1 MADTGAWSGTSRV
14 SVFSRL
20 SPSDSRLGL
29 DSGECSYANA
39 VGNGVSNKL
48 TFYPPTSKA
57 DVRVALPVD
66 MAKQAALKYNTTMY
80 GYFLGPRLQFMT
92 VKQAVTRAWGKYGLQ
107 DVMMNANGVYFF
119 KFNDVGG
126 CDHVIEQGPLFIRD
140 APLFSFKWDPSKGL
154 SKPVHSMCPLWV
166 KLHNIPLVAF
176 NIEGIGRIASTIGV
190 PKQMDAATASMCD
203 KAWGRP
209 GFAKVLIDTWA
220 VGELKKEIDVVIPSL
235 NGESDT
241 IVKVRVEY
249 VWEPSQCSHCLV
261 FGHKRSG
268 CVKAA
273 LEDSKKQ
280 KQKQVDSEGF
290 TTVARKQWRPKVNTS
305 VSTPVE
311 PTLEKQ
317 NEEDS
322 QGDDQLPVVD
332 VEEENRVVQPEST
345 STNTIEPQQSDDQ
358 VSSPDNVEPK
368 DVSTGSVP
376 DPTVPPMIST
386 VVDAMLPKPP
396 LKSILKNTNRF
407 SALSSDD
414 RGGGGTAGKT
424 VQGNISQRN
433 RGPTGNVEGV
443 RDLLVANGVSVCA
456 IVESKVLANNLV
468 QVCDSVFCNWSWV
481 SNVAYCDAGT
491 RIILAWDMRCVN
503 IVIIESHAQYIHC
516 LIRVKGIDDQ
526 FYATFVYGSNN
537 TIARRELW
545 SGLRKAKVLMN
556 HQPWVLMGDFN
567 AMLFQ
572 HDGYGGSSRR
582 NMDMEEF
589 FFCVEDVELYDVSY
603 TGIQYTW
610 SQKPMGDDGILRKL
624 DRVLS
629 NVEFTSMFTDA
640 QVRFLPRG
648 ISDHS
653 PGLLAFGGDVRKVVS
668 GFRFDNFVTQHPCFS
683 SVVEE
688 SWQTPV
694 FGSFMYQL
702 MYKLKALK
710 KPLRQLRAR
719 YGDISK
725 RVASLKTELDAIQ
738 VSVDLDPGNKE
749 LQEDLAHL
757 YLAYHQ
763 AKADEEMYYRQRAK
777 GNFVIGDG
785 VGSTFLNH
793 FQSIL
798 GTRDLGVD
806 ANIPPDRFTTSLSLT
821 QSLDIIRPISDE
833 EIKNAIFSIGND
845 KAPGSDGFS
854 SKFFK
859 ASWEVVGKDVM
870 VAVHNFFYSGRLLKE
885 VNHTLLCL
893 IPKCPN
899 ASRVGDYRPISC
911 CSVIYKTISKIISD
925 RIKPYLDHLVSKS
938 QSAFIPGRRIAD
950 NILLAHELVAVD
962 WTYVINLL
970 HGFGFRPVL
979 IAWIREMLHTSSF
992 SLAINGESVGFFKG
1006 ARGLRQGD
1014 PLSPYLFT
1022 LVMEGFNMA
1031 LKQCIQQA
1039 STEFGFHAGCEDQ
1052 GISHLCFADDLF
1064 VFTRGDVGSVDV
1076 LKRALEIFRQWSGM
1090 EPSLEKSEGFFANVS
1105 QDTKAVILDLL
1116 PFNAGVF
1123 PIRYLGVPLSPT
1135 RLKVGDYHGLVEKV
1149 TKRIH
1154 NWKVKSLS
1162 FAGRKLLISSVLQS
1176 MQLYWMS
1183 VFVLP
1188 SGVIHELEA
1197 MFRKFLW
1204 AQGDLA
1210 QGKCKLSWE
1219 VVCKPITNG
1228 GLGIRRLGT
1237 WNKAMVTKHLW
1248 DIISNRS
1255 TLWVQWIRAFVD
1267 SGPGLNHALIDRLET
1282 QRLLQWLL
1290 WIALFGRVDPPLFTD
1305 EYRVHVIICG
1315 TTHVGF
1321 SPTAEVVQRL
1331 HMWGFS
1337 PTVEPVTPCGSAL
1350 AGCYIRPLVRRFF
1363 FHRIGNGEQVN
1374 AWMDT
1379 WLDCGS
1385 LSEVIP
1391 FRRFSNMGF
1400 TTMTSAREVIL
1411 ACGPMW
1417 PTTWSQISPNLH
1429 HCAVPMLSNTVPD
1442 VIYWKSINGALKP
1455 FSVGDAYRDFCG
1467 SLDNVGWAKEVWFKG
1482 CIPKHAFCVWT
1493 ACYGR
1498 LPTQDRL
1505 HWKHDPPDLKCPLC
1519 NTVIDSHD
1527 HLFFLCCFSLEIW
1540 RTIKRDTRLWGFA
1553 ECWKDIC
1560 TDLIQ
1565 GRGPRRKEQRLA
1577 LQATVYCIWRERNRR
1592 LFGNR
1597 RSTVAAVIK
1606 EIRDVVLQRMA
1617 WVTFD
1622 DVPLL

>member
-1 MADTGAWSGTSRV
+1 MADTGAWSDTSRV

-20 SPSDSRLGL
+20 SPSDPRLGL

-376 DPTVPPMIST
+376 DPT
-386 VVDAMLPKPP
+386 
-396 LKSILKNTNRF
+396 R
-407 SALSSDD
+407 
-414 RGGGGTAGKT
+414 
-424 VQGNISQRN
+424 
-433 RGPTGNVEGV
+433 
-443 RDLLVANGVSVCA
+443 
-456 IVESKVLANNLV
+456 LV
-468 QVCDSVFCNWSWV
+468 QMIVVGVGQRGKRFREIFLNGIEVRLGTWYNLPLNLMLNDKLCLLEYSGFLPERSRRGFVIFWLLMECRFVRLLNQRFLLTILYSWV

-537 TIARRELW
+537 TIDRRELW

-629 NVEFTSMFTDA
+629 NVEFTSMFRDA

-777 GNFVIGDG
+777 VHWLKEGDMNTKYFHKCVKEKRSRSFIHSVIDTQGNFVIGDG

-938 QSAFIPGRRIAD
+938 QSAFNPGRRIAD
-950 NILLAHELVAVD
+950 NILLAHELVAGYHKNTGSPRCAFKIDIRKAYDTVD
-962 WTYVINLL
+962 WAYVINLL
-970 HGFGFRPVL
+970 HGFGFHPVL

-1090 EPSLEKSEGFFANVS
+1090 VPSLEKSEVFFANVS

-1204 AQGDLA
+1204 AQGDSA

-1255 TLWVQWIRAFVD
+1255 TLWVQWIRLRYLQ
-1267 SGPGLNHALIDRLET
+1267 GLS
-1282 QRLLQWLL
+1282 L
-1290 WIALFGRVDPPLFTD
+1290 WSIVPKTSWSWVFRKFLDL
-1305 EYRVHVIICG
+1305 
-1315 TTHVGF
+1315 
-1321 SPTAEVVQRL
+1321 
-1331 HMWGFS
+1331 
-1337 PTVEPVTPCGSAL
+1337 
-1350 AGCYIRPLVRRFF
+1350 RPLVRRFF
-1363 FHRIGNGEQVN
+1363 FHRIGNGEHVN

-1505 HWKHDPPDLKCPLC
+1505 HWQHDPPDLKCPLC

-1617 WVTFD
+1617 WITFD